1 MRASADA
8 REGDEG
14 KRGKVCVNSLS
25 FTRWR
30 GNNKAP
36 SHSPVHSS
44 CRGEEKFVSKPRRL
58 RRGLV
63 LEGNFL
69 TEWILKRQGRRS
81 EYHFVVLWGKHV
93 FTYYSII
100 CIIMRNVKRWVFS
113 DFHE

>member
-8 REGDEG
+8 RERDEG

-69 TEWILKRQGRRS
+69 TEWIRKRQGRRS
-81 EYHFVVLWGKHV
+81 EYHFVGFYGGSMYLRI
-93 FTYYSII
+93 II

>member
-1 MRASADA
+1 MRASEDA
-8 REGDEG
+8 RERDEG

-25 FTRWR
+25 FTCWR

-44 CRGEEKFVSKPRRL
+44 CGDEEKFVSKRRL

-63 LEGNFL
+63 LEGSFL
-69 TEWILKRQGRRS
+69 TKWTRKRQGRRS
-81 EYHFVVLWGKHV
+81 EYHFVDFCGENRYLCI
-93 FTYYSII
+93 II